1 MKSSEIR
8 KKFLAFFE
16 RKSHGIVASSG
27 LIPKNDPTL
36 LFTNAGMVQF
46 KNIFLGSEKFKHTRA
61 ASCQKSLRAGGKHND
76 LENVGKT
83 SRHHTFFEML
93 GNFSFGDYFK
103 EDAISFAW
111 EFLTKEL
118 KIDKQ
123 KLYVTV
129 HHDDNDAKEIWLNSI
144 KIDEDRIYKL
154 GDEDN
159 FWSMGDTGPCGPCS
173 EIMYD
178 IGQPGPSCPDP
189 KSCSVECDCG
199 RFLEIWNLVFMQFD
213 RAEDGSLSPLPKP
226 SIDTGMGLERLAS
239 VLQDVK
245 SNYDTDLFKYLT
257 DYVADF
263 LGKDYGKDPDID
275 ISIRVLSDHARAVTF
290 LISDGVIP
298 SSDGRGYVAR
308 RILRRAV
315 RHYKKLGISKPF
327 LHNLVHEVIE
337 NMGKFYP
344 ELISQ
349 DANIV
354 SIVLNEEEKFLLTID
369 RGFDQLKEAMLSSS
383 KTKVLSGKDVF
394 KLYDTFGFPV
404 DLIQD
409 IASETD
415 YVLDMKA
422 YEEEM
427 LNQRNSSKKASKFK
441 NPVGDSIDLVKT
453 MNLDSSTRFVGYQN
467 LDSESKVFAIIKDN
481 EIVPSAGGKEKIGVI
496 LESTSFYAESGGQV
510 GDKGFIKTSKCLIDI
525 FDTQKTKEGFFIH
538 SGIVRE
544 GEIKN
549 GDKVEVSVDG
559 AHRLKI
565 AQHHTATHILH
576 SALREILGDHVRQ
589 AGSLVKSDR
598 LRFDFSHFSNI
609 KLSTLKQIENLSN
622 ERIRLNNDVIVDEN
636 VDYNKAIKSG
646 ATAFFEDKYGDSVRV
661 VRIGDFSME
670 LCGGTHIKSSGEIG
684 SLCIS
689 SESSISSG
697 IRRIEAHVGESGMA
711 YMNKIKDSLIA
722 SSGILN
728 SSIDKVQDG
737 ILRIQKENDSLKSKL
752 SGYERKAT
760 QNLAEEV
767 LSNCEV
773 VNDIRIVSYL
783 ATNMSSPQLK
793 SLWDDLKKI
802 KKTIG
807 LLGSNNKDGSIL
819 ICAAS
824 SDVEN
829 FNCKDFLNIIAP
841 KFNGKGGGKS
851 NLAQFGCDYIHSL
864 EEGLSLIKSQL

>member
-1 MKSSEIR
+1 
-8 KKFLAFFE
+8 
-16 RKSHGIVASSG
+16 
-27 LIPKNDPTL
+27 
-36 LFTNAGMVQF
+36 
-46 KNIFLGSEKFKHTRA
+46 
-61 ASCQKSLRAGGKHND
+61 
-76 LENVGKT
+76 
-83 SRHHTFFEML
+83 
-93 GNFSFGDYFK
+93 
-103 EDAISFAW
+103 
-111 EFLTKEL
+111 
-118 KIDKQ
+118 
-123 KLYVTV
+123 
-129 HHDDNDAKEIWLNSI
+129 
-144 KIDEDRIYKL
+144 
-154 GDEDN
+154 
-159 FWSMGDTGPCGPCS
+159 
-173 EIMYD
+173 
-178 IGQPGPSCPDP
+178 
-189 KSCSVECDCG
+189 
-199 RFLEIWNLVFMQFD
+199 
-213 RAEDGSLSPLPKP
+213 
-226 SIDTGMGLERLAS
+226 
-239 VLQDVK
+239 
-245 SNYDTDLFKYLT
+245 
-257 DYVADF
+257 
-263 LGKDYGKDPDID
+263 
-275 ISIRVLSDHARAVTF
+275 
-290 LISDGVIP
+290 
-298 SSDGRGYVAR
+298 
-308 RILRRAV
+308 
-315 RHYKKLGISKPF
+315 
-327 LHNLVHEVIE
+327 
-337 NMGKFYP
+337 MGKFYP

-802 KKTIG
+802 KETIG

-819 ICAAS
+819 ICATS

-829 FNCKDFLNIIAP
+829 FNCKDFLNLIAP

-851 NLAQFGCDYIHSL
+851 NLAQLGCDYIDSL